1 MWWHRQ
7 RKAELIAIGYLV
19 MLVACFLVGR
29 FLM

>member
-1 MWWHRQ
+1 VTRIVTGGSGT
-7 RKAELIAIGYLV
+7 RSNYLV